1 MKDLKDHVLIEKRVL
16 NSLLFIA
23 NDYAQTM
30 KNLTFPAIKESEKAL
45 NQDLSGM
52 VVAKPCYPP
61 QRRRTMTKTPLEAL
75 QELNRLK
82 RLKDAGLPYSEEE
95 KQQAWADSYKAEEEG
110 RLIER
115 YQRHTKTGD
124 E

>member
-1 MKDLKDHVLIEKRVL
+1 
-16 NSLLFIA
+16 
-23 NDYAQTM
+23 
-30 KNLTFPAIKESEKAL
+30 
-45 NQDLSGM
+45 
-52 VVAKPCYPP
+52 
-61 QRRRTMTKTPLEAL
+61 MTKTPLEAL